1 MKIRG
6 LKITNYKIF
15 ENIEFD
21 FTDNDGNVLDT
32 IVVVGENGTGKTSL
46 LKLLIAILTPE
57 IKIEFENVEIEIEFD
72 SDEIVQLNKSFK
84 NYIDLSNSGV
94 EQTILDEI
102 PYFLRS
108 INNNKIYR
116 FSIEVDSV
124 VDESGIITGE
134 KILIKDNLPLL
145 KHVVKELN
153 NKFVIAYLRSNIFDK
168 KVKDFSNTLK
178 HIIDYDNFNKDIE
191 KYFDKVIYR
200 YLLENREF
208 SADEIIKKRID
219 EINYLLKDID
229 ISTKIL
235 DIDDNKLVFENAQGN
250 RLEMSDLS
258 DGEKQIYYRAIF
270 LNSIQLKNS
279 LIFVDEPELSLHP
292 RWQMI
297 VSKLYQNAGK
307 NNQVFLATHSPH
319 IISSINPD
327 SLFILHYSD
336 NQLKSNNVGG
346 KENYTRGLE
355 PNRIL
360 NEIMGTPLRP
370 FAIQEKIE
378 YVNQFLDVDFNTHKM
393 HNVIKELIGLL
404 GRADPF
410 IIRLNHQLLLL
421 NRKKSKK

>member
-145 KHVVKELN
+145 KHVVKELD

-178 HIIDYDNFNKDIE
+178 HILDYDNFNKDIE
-191 KYFDKVIYR
+191 KYFD
-200 YLLENREF
+200 
-208 SADEIIKKRID
+208 
-219 EINYLLKDID
+219 
-229 ISTKIL
+229 
-235 DIDDNKLVFENAQGN
+235 
-250 RLEMSDLS
+250 
-258 DGEKQIYYRAIF
+258 
-270 LNSIQLKNS
+270 
-279 LIFVDEPELSLHP
+279 
-292 RWQMI
+292 
-297 VSKLYQNAGK
+297 
-307 NNQVFLATHSPH
+307 
-319 IISSINPD
+319 
-327 SLFILHYSD
+327 
-336 NQLKSNNVGG
+336 
-346 KENYTRGLE
+346 
-355 PNRIL
+355 
-360 NEIMGTPLRP
+360 
-370 FAIQEKIE
+370 
-378 YVNQFLDVDFNTHKM
+378 
-393 HNVIKELIGLL
+393 
-404 GRADPF
+404 
-410 IIRLNHQLLLL
+410 
-421 NRKKSKK
+421 

>member
-1 MKIRG
+1 
-6 LKITNYKIF
+6 
-15 ENIEFD
+15 
-21 FTDNDGNVLDT
+21 
-32 IVVVGENGTGKTSL
+32 
-46 LKLLIAILTPE
+46 
-57 IKIEFENVEIEIEFD
+57 
-72 SDEIVQLNKSFK
+72 
-84 NYIDLSNSGV
+84 
-94 EQTILDEI
+94 
-102 PYFLRS
+102 
-108 INNNKIYR
+108 
-116 FSIEVDSV
+116 
-124 VDESGIITGE
+124 
-134 KILIKDNLPLL
+134 
-145 KHVVKELN
+145 
-153 NKFVIAYLRSNIFDK
+153 
-168 KVKDFSNTLK
+168 
-178 HIIDYDNFNKDIE
+178 
-191 KYFDKVIYR
+191 R

-235 DIDDNKLVFENAQGN
+235 DIDDNKLVFENAQGK
-250 RLEMSDLS
+250 RLEISDLS